1 MPMGTTVH
9 ASLPEELRQTFVNF
23 ENVKILY
30 GMTETMLMAAYNEPT
45 ALGIADAGKTGFCFQ
60 LITITYMSIFCIHL

>member
-45 ALGIADAGKTGFCFQ
+45 ALGIADAGKTAFLFS
-60 LITITYMSIFCIHL
+60 IDYNYISIFCIHH